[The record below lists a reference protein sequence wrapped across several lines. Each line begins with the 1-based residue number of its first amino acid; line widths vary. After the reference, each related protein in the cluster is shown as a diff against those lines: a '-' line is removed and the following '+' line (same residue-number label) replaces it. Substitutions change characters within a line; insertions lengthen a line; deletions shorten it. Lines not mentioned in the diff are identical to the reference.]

1 MAIDMSIHPDVT
13 GQDTKAPEDLVNE
26 LKSEEAQAS
35 LTANNGLF
43 LSSAQS
49 SDANLAVL
57 ADDKYSDPET
67 QKQVVEAC
75 NAGQCSYDGGLPNAA
90 IIGIAVGSSIGGCC
104 CCLGCIAVIY
114 FFFIKKKDGASSA
127 APPATSPAAPH
138 AMMPTPAP
146 MHESGVPGVQ
156 GWSGPAAVPMA
167 PLAPAAPVP
176 SRFCA
181 GCGTQGM
188 AGAPFCGKCGAS
200 LAV

>member
-1 MAIDMSIHPDVT
+1 M
-13 GQDTKAPEDLVNE
+13 GVNE

-146 MHESGVPGVQ
+146 THESGVPGVQ

-176 SRFCA
+176 SRFCG

-200 LAV
+200 LAVQRGTSRG